1 MGQPGGRRFLRFVP
15 DVYRGR
21 SDVAAAVRL
30 MAQLSRGGSAVVR
43 PVASKPGALTVTVP
57 TQIGALHAIM
67 VEAAPGEE
75 ADIAD
80 LTESRARR
88 WGEALARL
96 HRDASGL
103 GAGLGE
109 SFGELPGIAG
119 LFADDTALVE
129 AALTLAGGLATSAGP
144 RR

>member
-1 MGQPGGRRFLRFVP
+1 
-15 DVYRGR
+15 
-21 SDVAAAVRL
+21 
-30 MAQLSRGGSAVVR
+30 MAQLSRGGPAVVR
-43 PVASKPGALTVTVP
+43 PVASVPGALTVTVP

-67 VEAAPGEE
+67 VKAAPGEE

-129 AALTLAGGLATSAGP
+129 AALTLAGGFATSAGP